1 MQKFTKIFILFLFI
15 GALLSSCQKDIN
27 KYQKISIT
35 KWKPNVSIPFA
46 KTTITFRDIIG
57 NDSSIATN
65 SDSSLVYVY
74 HKNSVFSISADSL
87 LQFSPQLSQQ
97 YSFSLGAIHFDDFS
111 DSIKVAVYDILKY
124 FNPQTADTLKK
135 YNKTQNIFPPFQ
147 ITNEFTLN
155 MPEIS
160 FYKSLKFSKGTL
172 EIGATNE
179 LPVTINTISYDLIDV
194 DNNQVLKSIIINNL
208 TPGATNTVVINL
220 AGKTLGNKFKLVAHA
235 FSSNG
240 SYPNKVL
247 IDLSKGLSFKFGT
260 HNLTTVSGI
269 AKITRQLA
277 FSTSKV
283 LDIDT
288 KDGERLYK
296 ATLAAGKIDYTVQS
310 SLNVGIQAQLVL
322 LSALTDHQIPEQNF
336 SIQANSSINDSWD
349 LSNTIFDLTKDNL
362 QKFNRLPVKLSVSLN
377 PTNSLVAFDSS
388 NRITATFKINRI
400 KLSSAEGY
408 LGKQKYQIDNGGF
421 SFNLGFL
428 NKISGSLEFSNPQLV
443 LHYQNNF
450 GIPIKA
456 KLNFKAIKKDSEKS
470 QNLNY
475 DSVAFKY
482 PKTAGQTVNDSIEVN
497 KDNSSIVDFLALLPD
512 TINYSGGFITNPD
525 GLATNFISQNDVFS
539 ASADIK
545 IPFSFKTPG
554 ISFADTVGF
563 VSISPNDLPANSGS
577 IIASVSNG
585 FPFDISIGLIFPD
598 SITGKTLRVL
608 NLGTIHSANLNSMG
622 AIKAPAISVIKVTIP
637 AGFIND
643 IQKANK
649 LIVNVTVATFNHGT
663 VPVQIFSDDK
673 VKVTLGIRANIN
685 P

>member
-1 MQKFTKIFILFLFI
+1 M
-15 GALLSSCQKDIN
+15 
-27 KYQKISIT
+27 
-35 KWKPNVSIPFA
+35 
-46 KTTITFRDIIG
+46 
-57 NDSSIATN
+57 
-65 SDSSLVYVY
+65 
-74 HKNSVFSISADSL
+74 
-87 LQFSPQLSQQ
+87 
-97 YSFSLGAIHFDDFS
+97 
-111 DSIKVAVYDILKY
+111 
-124 FNPQTADTLKK
+124 
-135 YNKTQNIFPPFQ
+135 
-147 ITNEFTLN
+147 
-155 MPEIS
+155 
-160 FYKSLKFSKGTL
+160 
-172 EIGATNE
+172 
-179 LPVTINTISYDLIDV
+179 
-194 DNNQVLKSIIINNL
+194 
-208 TPGATNTVVINL
+208 
-220 AGKTLGNKFKLVAHA
+220 
-235 FSSNG
+235 
-240 SYPNKVL
+240 
-247 IDLSKGLSFKFGT
+247 
-260 HNLTTVSGI
+260 
-269 AKITRQLA
+269 
-277 FSTSKV
+277 
-283 LDIDT
+283 
-288 KDGERLYK
+288 
-296 ATLAAGKIDYTVQS
+296 
-310 SLNVGIQAQLVL
+310 
-322 LSALTDHQIPEQNF
+322 
-336 SIQANSSINDSWD
+336 
-349 LSNTIFDLTKDNL
+349 
-362 QKFNRLPVKLSVSLN
+362 
-377 PTNSLVAFDSS
+377 
-388 NRITATFKINRI
+388 
-400 KLSSAEGY
+400 
-408 LGKQKYQIDNGGF
+408 
-421 SFNLGFL
+421 GFL